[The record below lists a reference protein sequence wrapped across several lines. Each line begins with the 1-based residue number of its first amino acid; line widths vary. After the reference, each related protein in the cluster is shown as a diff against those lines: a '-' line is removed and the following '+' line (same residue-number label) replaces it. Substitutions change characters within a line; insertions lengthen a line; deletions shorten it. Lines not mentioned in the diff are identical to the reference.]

1 MAESKTSI
9 YGALISNAA
18 IAITKF
24 VVAFFSGSSAMLSEG
39 IHSAVDTSNELM
51 LLLGIKRSKQQPDK
65 QHPFGYGQE
74 LYFWSLIVS
83 ILVFGLGGGLS
94 IYEGV
99 NHILHPHP
107 MENALWNY
115 IVLGS
120 AFIFESISFYIAIRD
135 FLKQPRHTGK
145 FLKRLRSSKDPGF
158 FIVIYEDAADLA
170 GLIIAFTG
178 VVLSA
183 YFNSPLIDGIAS
195 VLIGVVLLLIALIM
209 ISESH
214 DLLIGESADLKLVE
228 QAEELIRRDDDVYE
242 VQTPLTMQLSP
253 NEVLLALNLEFRK
266 DLSGSQIVD
275 SINRLQEMIR
285 DKFPQIKQIYLEAGN
300 LSKKKKMEE
309 T

>member
-9 YGALISNAA
+9 YGALISNAV
-18 IAITKF
+18 IAIIKF
-24 VVAFFSGSSAMLSEG
+24 LAAFFTGSSAMVSEG
-39 IHSAVDTSNELM
+39 IHSAVDTCNELL
-51 LLLGIKRSKQQPDK
+51 LLLGIKRSKQQPDE

-99 NHILHPHP
+99 DHILHPHP

-135 FLKQPRHTGK
+135 FLKQPRHTGN

-158 FIVIYEDAADLA
+158 FIVIYEDAADLG
-170 GLIIAFTG
+170 GLIIAFAG

-195 VLIGVVLLLIALIM
+195 VLIGLVLLLIALMM

-214 DLLIGESADLKLVE
+214 GLLIGESADLKLVQ
-228 QAEELIRRDDDVYE
+228 QAEELIRRDEDVDE

-275 SINRLQEMIR
+275 SISRLREMIKDR
-285 DKFPQIKQIYLEAGN
+285 FPQIKQIYLEAGN
-300 LSKKKKMEE
+300 LSKKKMREE

>member
-9 YGALISNAA
+9 YGALISNAV
-18 IAITKF
+18 IAIIKF
-24 VVAFFSGSSAMLSEG
+24 LAAFFTGSSAMVSEG
-39 IHSAVDTSNELM
+39 IHSAVDTCNELL
-51 LLLGIKRSKQQPDK
+51 LLLGIKRSKQQPDE

-99 NHILHPHP
+99 DHILHPHP

-135 FLKQPRHTGK
+135 FLKQPRHTGN

-170 GLIIAFTG
+170 GLIIAFAG

-195 VLIGVVLLLIALIM
+195 VLIGLVLLLIALMM

-214 DLLIGESADLKLVE
+214 GLLIGESADLKLVQ
-228 QAEELIRRDDDVYE
+228 QAEELIRRDEDVEE

-275 SINRLQEMIR
+275 SINRLREMIR

-300 LSKKKKMEE
+300 LSKKKTREE